1 MATPAVA
8 SAAID
13 QSFPAQVEWSEAEY
27 LSLQTNKLVE
37 YKDGRIEVLP
47 VTTLKHQRIALLLY
61 RLLFAYIE
69 ERDGG
74 EVLVAPLRVYL
85 RPRLYR
91 EPDVIFL
98 STERAAATDRYPHG
112 ADLVME
118 VVSPDNP
125 EHDYERK
132 RQEYAEAGIP
142 EYWIVDPQREAITVL
157 SLAGRRY
164 AAHGEFALDE
174 RATSVLLN
182 GFAVEVSD
190 VFAAGERH

>member
-8 SAAID
+8 PAAID
-13 QSFPAQVEWSEAEY
+13 QSFPTQVEWSEAEY

-47 VTTLKHQRIALLLY
+47 VTTLKHQRLVFILQQLLWD
-61 RLLFAYIE
+61 YIG
-69 ERDGG
+69 ERGLG
-74 EVLVAPLRVYL
+74 EVLPAPLRVYL
-85 RPRLYR
+85 RPGLYR

-98 STERAAATDRYPHG
+98 STERAADTDRYPHG

-132 RQEYAEAGIP
+132 RREYAEAGIP
-142 EYWIVDPQREAITVL
+142 EYWIVDPQREVITVL
-157 SLAGRRY
+157 TLDGEWY
-164 AAHGEFALDE
+164 AVHGEFAVNE
-174 RATSVLLN
+174 WAASVLLD
-182 GFAVEVSD
+182 GFSVTVGD
-190 VFAAGERH
+190 VFAAGGRR